1 MDLNISKNFAVTERV
16 RVALSGDFFNL
27 FNTPQFDQPEGDIND
42 GGAFGTVTSLRY
54 ASEREIQA
62 GLRVTF

>member
-1 MDLNISKNFAVTERV
+1 
-16 RVALSGDFFNL
+16 L